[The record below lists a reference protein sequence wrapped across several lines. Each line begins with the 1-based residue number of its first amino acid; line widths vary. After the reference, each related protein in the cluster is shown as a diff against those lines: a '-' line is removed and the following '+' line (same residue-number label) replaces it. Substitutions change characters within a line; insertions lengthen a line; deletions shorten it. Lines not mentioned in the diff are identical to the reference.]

1 VGSGSGRAP
10 HPVVAE
16 QQPEEGSM
24 STTAAPSPVGQKQ
37 TPPDR
42 DERVGEHARLAA
54 VLRRPEVGA
63 AVAALLVF
71 LYFSFTTKAFALPAG
86 ASTWI
91 FTSSSFAIMAVV
103 VALLMIGGEFDL
115 SAGAMTGTTGL
126 ITGIMMSHWHI
137 NVWVSILTSLV
148 VALCIG
154 FLNGVL
160 VMKTGLPSFIVTLG
174 TFFVL
179 RGLNLAVVKQIIHQV
194 SVVDFQS
201 APGYEAGNKLFGS
214 YLKIDLGWLPWV
226 DVPATGFLRIY
237 AATWWA
243 IAVIIVATWVLL
255 RTRAGNWIFAV
266 GGAQT
271 SARQV
276 GVPVF
281 RTKVGL
287 FMNTA
292 FGAWIVGML
301 SLFKTTTA
309 QSTTGV
315 GAEFIYIICA
325 VVGGCLLTGGYGSA
339 VGAALGALIYGMV
352 GQGIVYAGWDS
363 DWLYSIL
370 GVMLLGAVLVNNFVK
385 SRAERVR

>member
-1 VGSGSGRAP
+1 
-10 HPVVAE
+10 
-16 QQPEEGSM
+16 M
-24 STTAAPSPVGQKQ
+24 STTQAPA
-37 TPPDR
+37 PPEEQSTAP
-42 DERVGEHARLAA
+42 DERVGEHARLASI
-54 VLRRPEVGA
+54 LRRPEVGA

-71 LYFSFTTKAFALPAG
+71 LFFAFTTTAFALPAG

-91 FTSSSFAIMAVV
+91 FESSSFAIMAVV

-137 NVWVSILTSLV
+137 NVWVSVLTSLV

-154 FLNGVL
+154 FLNGLL
-160 VMKTGLPSFIVTLG
+160 VMKTGLPSFIVTL
-174 TFFVL
+174 
-179 RGLNLAVVKQIIHQV
+179 AP
-194 SVVDFQS
+194 SSCS
-201 APGYEAGNKLFGS
+201 AASTWPASRRSSTRSRSWTSSPRRATPPGNKLFGS
-214 YLKIDLGWLPWV
+214 YIKIDLGWLPWV
-226 DVPATGFLRIY
+226 DIPATGFLRIY

-243 IAVIIVATWVLL
+243 IAVIIVATWILL

-287 FMNTA
+287 FMTTA

-352 GQGIVYAGWDS
+352 RQGIVYAGWDS
-363 DWLYSIL
+363 DWLFSFL
-370 GVMLLGAVLVNNFVK
+370 GVMLLGAVLVNNWVK